1 MSTQA
6 QGAEPGPTARYPARL
21 LIGGLVGRTWLWF
34 VAACVAITLL
44 PILIGWRPYVVQSG
58 SMEPRIDVGDVV
70 LAAPASSADELLGRV
85 TVFDDPAHPGTTKTH
100 RVIGLNADGTL
111 TTQGDANPTADS
123 SPVPFKDVKGLGRLL
138 VQFTGLPL
146 IWARTGQWLYLVGFL
161 LSLAL
166 AAVAASRDREDDED
180 DEDDDV
186 PPGADV
192 VPLPAR
198 AGTTS
203 GSAIAASTP
212 ADPGLGRLGHGS
224 GPLLALRGA
233 PRPGSVLAS
242 AGLASLVL
250 TGMLVPA
257 SGAALTA
264 STRSSANSWTFAG
277 PGYPTVVTGLTP
289 WLYWRLD
296 DTAGTTAA
304 DSSGNGRPGTYTPDA
319 STASFTRGVAGA
331 LANNAPNLA
340 VTLNGTTGCIVTA
353 SPTAVQAPTQLT
365 EIVWFRTTST
375 AGGKLLGF
383 ERPRTGVTA
392 GNAGGAYDRHLY
404 LDAAGQVWFGIGTS
418 TRVGI
423 RSQAGLNDGT
433 WHMAAATLGPSG
445 MALYVDGAQVATSPA
460 TAAGSYSGWWR
471 AGCGNLSGWV
481 SYWDGGGSPTAS
493 TNQPRDFPFAGSLDE
508 VTVYSTPL
516 TPAQIAA
523 LYAAR

>member
-6 QGAEPGPTARYPARL
+6 LGAEPGPTVRYPARL
-21 LIGGLVGRTWLWF
+21 LIAGLVGRTWLWF
-34 VAACVAITLL
+34 VAACVATTLL

-58 SMEPRIDVGDVV
+58 SMEPRIHVGDVV
-70 LAAPASSADELLGRV
+70 LAAPVNSADQLLGRV

-100 RVIGLNADGTL
+100 RVVRLNADGTL

-123 SPVPFKDVKGLGRLL
+123 TPVPFTDVTGLGRLL
-138 VQFTGLPL
+138 VQFSGLPL
-146 IWARTGQWLYLVGFL
+146 VWARTGQWLYLVGFL

-166 AAVAASRDREDDED
+166 AAVVSSRDREDDED
-180 DEDDDV
+180 GDE

-192 VPLPAR
+192 VPLPSR
-198 AGTTS
+198 GGTAT
-203 GSAIAASTP
+203 GSTMAASTP
-212 ADPGLGRLGHGS
+212 TEPGLGRVTQRA
-224 GPLLALRGA
+224 PRLLVLPGAL
-233 PRPGSVLAS
+233 RPGSALAS

-250 TGMLVPA
+250 AGMLVPA

-264 STRSSANSWTFAG
+264 STGSTANTWTLAG
-277 PGYPTVVTGLTP
+277 PGYPSVVTGFTP

-296 DTAGTTAA
+296 DTTGTTAA
-304 DSSGNGRPGTYTPDA
+304 DSSGNGHTGTYTPDA
-319 STASFTRGVAGA
+319 SAATVTRGVVGA
-331 LANNAPNLA
+331 LPGNAPNLA
-340 VTLNGTTGCIVTA
+340 VTLDGTTGCIATT
-353 SPTAVQAPTQLT
+353 STTAVPAPTQLT

-383 ERPRTGVTA
+383 ESPRTGVTA

-418 TRVGI
+418 TKVGI
-423 RSQAGLNDGT
+423 RSQSGLNDGA
-433 WHMAAATLGPSG
+433 WHMAAATLGPAG
-445 MALYVDGAQVATSPA
+445 MALYVDGVQVATSTA

-508 VTVYSTPL
+508 VTVYPTPL
-516 TPAQIAA
+516 TAAQVAA